1 MSKTYFT
8 TPKTN
13 SQWVNELAKT
23 VSHQYLPNI
32 LMNTIRDIARN
43 FMLTEKEK
51 MHRTR
56 IITEAYDAW
65 LHEERQGA

>member
-1 MSKTYFT
+1 MSKVYFT

-23 VSHQYLPNI
+23 VQPQLVSII
-32 LMNTIRDIARN
+32 LLNTIRDITRN

-51 MHRTR
+51 MRQTR

-65 LHEERQGA
+65 LHKERRGA